1 MLSRRRLLTRAA
13 AAVGAAGL
21 PLRALASAEPD
32 RNFIFVVNY
41 GGWDVTRVFTPDALV
56 EPLVH
61 TEATADPGLAGSLPF
76 VDHPDRPSVRQFFT
90 DHWARSAMFNGIL
103 VPSVAHEN
111 CLHLIMTGTTSSVA
125 SDWPAI
131 LASRATDLALPGMVI
146 SGPSFA
152 GALSGVATRV
162 GSSGQL
168 QALIDG
174 SIATWSDVRVEQS
187 NARAEAV
194 MDDYLARR
202 VAAAADAASGRRQ
215 VILDGYRDGLDRS
228 ETLKGLANVVN
239 FSSGTS
245 LSAQVDLAVELMSMG
260 LTRVATLSSNYGWD
274 THADNDLGQSAN
286 FEGLFYALRD
296 LMAQLG
302 ARPGRGGGSLADE
315 TVVVVVS
322 EMGRTP
328 QLNGTNGK
336 DHWPYTS
343 ALVVGPGVDGGRV
356 IGGYDTWFYGKKI
369 DPVTGEPDEAG
380 RDLSSDAFGAT
391 LLTLAGI
398 DSEEHLPGVTPI
410 TGALA

>member
-1 MLSRRRLLTRAA
+1 
-13 AAVGAAGL
+13 
-21 PLRALASAEPD
+21 
-32 RNFIFVVNY
+32 
-41 GGWDVTRVFTPDALV
+41 
-56 EPLVH
+56 
-61 TEATADPGLAGSLPF
+61 
-76 VDHPDRPSVRQFFT
+76 
-90 DHWARSAMFNGIL
+90 
-103 VPSVAHEN
+103 
-111 CLHLIMTGTTSSVA
+111 
-125 SDWPAI
+125 
-131 LASRATDLALPGMVI
+131 
-146 SGPSFA
+146 
-152 GALSGVATRV
+152 
-162 GSSGQL
+162 
-168 QALIDG
+168 
-174 SIATWSDVRVEQS
+174 
-187 NARAEAV
+187 